1 MCVLDLGGLFWNTM
15 GSAEEP
21 GIISSGEKPGVMGNN
36 KYMGEARHNG
46 EKRTKYQNMSAVESC
61 ELPLKSVVCGKVTS

>member
-1 MCVLDLGGLFWNTM
+1 MGIT

-21 GIISSGEKPGVMGNN
+21 GVIENIS
-36 KYMGEARHNG
+36 YLGEARHNG
-46 EKRTKYQNMSAVESC
+46 GKRTKSQNKSAVESC